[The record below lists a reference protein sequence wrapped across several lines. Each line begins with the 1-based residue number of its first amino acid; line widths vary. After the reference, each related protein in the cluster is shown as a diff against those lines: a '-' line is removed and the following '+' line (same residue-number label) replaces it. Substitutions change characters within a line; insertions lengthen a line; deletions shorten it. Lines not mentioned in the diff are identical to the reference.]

1 MSRKAVKLEDLP
13 RVPAKEGLARLTEF
27 TRRIFAASK
36 PKADEA
42 KPQPRAPTKRPRT
55 A

>member
-27 TRRIFAASK
+27 TRRIFAVPK
-36 PKADEA
+36 PKPEDAT
-42 KPQPRAPTKRPRT
+42 PQPRAPTKRSRT